1 VGRVSADAVAAHSAE
16 ARSSGLRAR
25 LTRAFMR
32 SEGLRGYALISPT
45 LLVMVVTM
53 GVPIGLT
60 IAYSFWTQDY
70 LTIDR
75 TFTMANYD
83 EAVSRDL
90 YRILLL
96 RSVTISGSVT
106 LFSVLLA
113 YPMAYYVAFH
123 VDRNKMTWI
132 IVLTLPF
139 LTSYLLRVFSW
150 KIILGYEGVIN
161 ASLQAMGLIDEPLA
175 FLLYNRNAVV
185 VTLVYAWAPF
195 AILPI
200 FVSLEKIDRSLLE
213 AATDLGDGPLWRFL
227 RITLPLSLPGVIA
240 ATLMIFIPTV
250 GDFVT
255 PQLVGGSDGKMVANI
270 IQVQFRRANNW
281 PLGSSLS
288 LITMITLTVVSVFY
302 IWVTRW
308 ATRRIG

>member
-1 VGRVSADAVAAHSAE
+1 MTAE
-16 ARSSGLRAR
+16 AETTRAALPALDLRAR
-25 LTRAFMR
+25 LARAFMR

-45 LLVMVVTM
+45 LVVMVVAM
-53 GVPIGLT
+53 GMPIGLT

-75 TFTMANYD
+75 TFTMANYY
-83 EAVSRDL
+83 EAVSREI
-90 YRILLL
+90 YRVLLL
-96 RSVTISGSVT
+96 RSLSISGAVT
-106 LFSVLLA
+106 VFSVLLA

-123 VDRNKMTWI
+123 VQGNKMTWI
-132 IVLTLPF
+132 VVLTLPF

-150 KIILGYEGVIN
+150 KIILGYQGVIN
-161 ASLQAMGLIDEPLA
+161 SGLEALGMIDEPLA

-240 ATLMIFIPTV
+240 ATLMIFVPTV
-250 GDFVT
+250 GDFIT

-288 LITMITLTVVSVFY
+288 LITMIALTLVSICY
-302 IWVTRW
+302 IWLTRW
-308 ATRRIG
+308 ATRRIA

>member
-1 VGRVSADAVAAHSAE
+1 MTVEAGATRAAAP
-16 ARSSGLRAR
+16 GLDLRAR
-25 LTRAFMR
+25 LARAFMR
-32 SEGLRGYALISPT
+32 SEGLRGYTLISPT
-45 LLVMVVTM
+45 LVVMVVTM
-53 GVPIGLT
+53 GMPIGLT

-75 TFTMANYD
+75 TFTMANYY
-83 EAVSRDL
+83 EAFSREI
-90 YRILLL
+90 YRVLLL
-96 RSVTISGSVT
+96 RSLSISGAVTI
-106 LFSVLLA
+106 FSVLLA

-123 VDRNKMTWI
+123 VHGNKMTWI

-139 LTSYLLRVFSW
+139 LTSYLLRVFAW

-161 ASLQAMGLIDEPLA
+161 TGLEALGLIDEPLA
-175 FLLYNRNAVV
+175 ILLYNRNAVV

-213 AATDLGDGPLWRFL
+213 AATDLGDGPFWRFL

-240 ATLMIFIPTV
+240 ATLMIFVPTV

-255 PQLVGGSDGKMVANI
+255 PQLVGGTDGKMVANI

-281 PLGSSLS
+281 PLGSTLS
-288 LITMITLTVVSVFY
+288 LITMISLTIVSIFY
-302 IWVTRW
+302 IWMTRW
-308 ATRRIG
+308 ATRRIA

>member
-1 VGRVSADAVAAHSAE
+1 
-16 ARSSGLRAR
+16 
-25 LTRAFMR
+25 
-32 SEGLRGYALISPT
+32 
-45 LLVMVVTM
+45 
-53 GVPIGLT
+53 
-60 IAYSFWTQDY
+60 
-70 LTIDR
+70 
-75 TFTMANYD
+75 
-83 EAVSRDL
+83 
-90 YRILLL
+90 
-96 RSVTISGSVT
+96 
-106 LFSVLLA
+106 VLLA

>member
-1 VGRVSADAVAAHSAE
+1 
-16 ARSSGLRAR
+16 
-25 LTRAFMR
+25 
-32 SEGLRGYALISPT
+32 
-45 LLVMVVTM
+45 
-53 GVPIGLT
+53 
-60 IAYSFWTQDY
+60 
-70 LTIDR
+70 
-75 TFTMANYD
+75 
-83 EAVSRDL
+83 
-90 YRILLL
+90 
-96 RSVTISGSVT
+96 
-106 LFSVLLA
+106 
-113 YPMAYYVAFH
+113 
-123 VDRNKMTWI
+123 MTWI
-132 IVLTLPF
+132 VVLTLPF
-139 LTSYLLRVFSW
+139 LTSYLLRVFAW

-161 ASLQAMGLIDEPLA
+161 ASLEAIGLIDEPLA

-185 VTLVYAWAPF
+185 ITLVYAWAPF

-240 ATLMIFIPTV
+240 ATLMIFVPTV
-250 GDFVT
+250 GDFIT

-288 LITMITLTVVSVFY
+288 LITMIALAVVSIFY

-308 ATRRIG
+308 ATRRIA

>member
-1 VGRVSADAVAAHSAE
+1 MTVEVGATRVALPALD
-16 ARSSGLRAR
+16 LRAR
-25 LTRAFMR
+25 LAQAFMR
-32 SEGLRGYALISPT
+32 SEGLRGYTLISPT
-45 LLVMVVTM
+45 LVVMVVTM
-53 GVPIGLT
+53 GMPIGLT

-75 TFTMANYD
+75 TFTMANYY
-83 EAVSRDL
+83 EAFSREI
-90 YRILLL
+90 YRVLLL
-96 RSVTISGSVT
+96 RSLSISGAVTI
-106 LFSVLLA
+106 FSVLLA

-123 VDRNKMTWI
+123 VQGNKMTWI
-132 IVLTLPF
+132 VVLTLPF
-139 LTSYLLRVFSW
+139 LTSYLLRVFAW

-161 ASLQAMGLIDEPLA
+161 ASLEAMGMIDEPLA

-213 AATDLGDGPLWRFL
+213 AATDLGDGPFWRFL

-240 ATLMIFIPTV
+240 ATLMIFVPTV
-250 GDFVT
+250 GDFIT

-281 PLGSSLS
+281 PLGSTLS
-288 LITMITLTVVSVFY
+288 LITMISLTIVSIFY
-302 IWVTRW
+302 IWMTRW
-308 ATRRIG
+308 ATRRIA